1 MAHIGGDEF
10 IVILDELATKRA
22 DAASRAE
29 IIGELILAALS
40 SPLTIEGNHL
50 RLTASIGI
58 AILDQQAL
66 PSDQLL
72 AQADIAM
79 VQAKQSGRNCIRFF
93 DPTMQ
98 DEITGR
104 VQLDHAL
111 SSALAHHEFRL
122 YYQMQVDVLGR
133 ITGAEALIRWIRP
146 DQGIIG
152 PNEFIPRAEE
162 TGLIQQIGQW
172 VLDEACH
179 QLKRWESNPAT
190 RDLIL
195 SINVSALQFRQP
207 KFVDQ
212 VIVAIE
218 RYGINPERLEFELT
232 EGVMVG
238 DVESTAG
245 LMNALHSIG
254 IKLSLD
260 DFGTGYS
267 SLQYVKKLPIDQ
279 LKIDRSFVTDLG
291 IDPDDD
297 AIVDAI
303 IAIGLSMHLEVV
315 AEGVETEQQRDL
327 LTQKGCT
334 HYQGYL
340 FSKPIPI
347 EEFEARL
354 SQR

>member
-1 MAHIGGDEF
+1 
-10 IVILDELATKRA
+10 
-22 DAASRAE
+22 
-29 IIGELILAALS
+29 
-40 SPLTIEGNHL
+40 
-50 RLTASIGI
+50 
-58 AILDQQAL
+58 
-66 PSDQLL
+66 
-72 AQADIAM
+72 
-79 VQAKQSGRNCIRFF
+79 
-93 DPTMQ
+93 
-98 DEITGR
+98 
-104 VQLDHAL
+104 
-111 SSALAHHEFRL
+111 
-122 YYQMQVDVLGR
+122 
-133 ITGAEALIRWIRP
+133 
-146 DQGIIG
+146 
-152 PNEFIPRAEE
+152 
-162 TGLIQQIGQW
+162 
-172 VLDEACH
+172 
-179 QLKRWESNPAT
+179 
-190 RDLIL
+190 
-195 SINVSALQFRQP
+195 
-207 KFVDQ
+207 
-212 VIVAIE
+212 
-218 RYGINPERLEFELT
+218 
-232 EGVMVG
+232 MVG